1 MNKIKDEKEVSY
13 TFQVCLWW
21 LVRVFLSV
29 AVFTA
34 ETTPKKAM
42 VLLSLAAT
50 FAVGAVKK
58 IFSNSEFIRE
68 LSPKLQTCVC
78 LVALFG
84 SGLGYGA
91 GLFKAF
97 PEYDVPLSLF
107 GGIIGVAIGYYIIV
121 ALRKP
126 ETRRDFNF
134 TVITS
139 FCVSCAF
146 IAPKEILQFFID
158 YYTGRNLLECQF
170 VGDDHWLIKLIGP
183 MMSMYEQRP
192 LLDYSEDL
200 LMAVAGAVLGT
211 AVLFGYVI
219 CKNKTLFT
227 VKIKSAM
234 EIFSNIPSRCK
245 DKFIYEVDKV
255 RAETSIFDILLWWS
269 VRIVMLY
276 AFVVMENRAEA
287 TLLFVNFLGTV
298 AISAIH
304 FVTPKDSMFCKINYR
319 VQTLLCIIVFLGSY
333 VGNYIWIYGIV
344 SRFDSLL
351 HFISGFISFSA
362 GYYVAVTLVKT
373 GTRRENI
380 SVCIFALA
388 FSFTIVPIHEVVE
401 FVGDYIWGTANQGF
415 LWEPN
420 DSILLYRLFGRGIGN
435 ELLIRIYDTMYDMV
449 LASTTSVI
457 SFCLLLFNMERKR
470 KGADTLGHTQRKKE
484 TVSC

>member
-1 MNKIKDEKEVSY
+1 MNEIKSKKKGAH
-13 TFQVCLWW
+13 TFQVYLWW
-21 LVRVFLSV
+21 FVRVFLL
-29 AVFTA
+29 AGIFTA
-34 ETTPKKAM
+34 ETAPKKAM

-50 FAVGAVKK
+50 FAVGAAKK

-91 GLFKAF
+91 RLFKML

-107 GGIIGVAIGYYIIV
+107 GGIIGVAIGYYISI

-126 ETRRDFNF
+126 ETRRDLSF

-158 YYTGRNLLECQF
+158 YFTGRNLLECQF

-200 LMAVAGAVLGT
+200 LMAVVGAVLGA
-211 AVLFGYVI
+211 AVLFGYI
-219 CKNKTLFT
+219 IGKNKALFA
-227 VKIKSAM
+227 VKTKSLK

-245 DKFIYEVDKV
+245 DKFIYEADKV

-276 AFVVMENRAEA
+276 AFFVMENRAEA

-344 SRFDSLL
+344 SRFDALL

-388 FSFTIVPIHEVVE
+388 FSFTVIPIHEVVE

-415 LWEPN
+415 MWEPEYE
-420 DSILLYRLFGRGIGN
+420 ILLYKLFGRGVGN
-435 ELLIRIYDTMYDMV
+435 ELLIRIYDTMYDMT
-449 LASTTSVI
+449 LASITSLI
-457 SFCLLLFNMERKR
+457 SFFVLLINMERKR
-470 KGADTLGHTQRKKE
+470 KGADMPGNTQRKKE